1 MDGKIIQVPYGV
13 ISQKSDPENELQFNF
28 LPNFRKDILF
38 DKLLYLTE
46 SKNPTLNNI
55 IKNDVVGNLEL
66 QKYILAT
73 DLLQDSVQQSL
84 DMIVTDGGF
93 NDAAVRRELDL
104 KYPSILK
111 KPNPVDVVFEDKAK
125 FDVQNLI
132 IGSLVAQVQEN
143 KTNEKATLNQIS
155 GAPSTKDIELAE
167 HLAKLRGEKKNDN
180 NNNENSNNNGNN
192 FPPFLCSLPQ
202 PPTPPSSPPDGGDGE
217 SDYDDENRNLTP
229 TQRFLLDQPQRTAVA
244 VGANNAAT
252 SMPLQKKAVRF
263 SENLSKVFPEA
274 NDISELDDQPK
285 ILEKEEITVS
295 NVQSTIKKL
304 NEGKLSEKLKFF
316 SGEEKEENLLE
327 TQARKNVGVLSK
339 GNEEFLEYLASKY
352 GRDVLQKD
360 KLKIHLGSGEIYQD
374 NINTG
379 IFLKSAKTGF

>member
-1 MDGKIIQVPYGV
+1 MK
-13 ISQKSDPENELQFNF
+13 
-28 LPNFRKDILF
+28 
-38 DKLLYLTE
+38 
-46 SKNPTLNNI
+46 KN
-55 IKNDVVGNLEL
+55 
-66 QKYILAT
+66 
-73 DLLQDSVQQSL
+73 
-84 DMIVTDGGF
+84 
-93 NDAAVRRELDL
+93 
-104 KYPSILK
+104 
-111 KPNPVDVVFEDKAK
+111 
-125 FDVQNLI
+125 
-132 IGSLVAQVQEN
+132 
-143 KTNEKATLNQIS
+143 
-155 GAPSTKDIELAE
+155 
-167 HLAKLRGEKKNDN
+167 NDN

-217 SDYDDENRNLTP
+217 SDDDDDDNRNLTP

-352 GRDVLQKD
+352 GSDVLQKD

-379 IFLKSAKTGF
+379 IFLKSAKTYF

>member
-1 MDGKIIQVPYGV
+1 MK
-13 ISQKSDPENELQFNF
+13 
-28 LPNFRKDILF
+28 
-38 DKLLYLTE
+38 
-46 SKNPTLNNI
+46 KN
-55 IKNDVVGNLEL
+55 
-66 QKYILAT
+66 
-73 DLLQDSVQQSL
+73 
-84 DMIVTDGGF
+84 
-93 NDAAVRRELDL
+93 
-104 KYPSILK
+104 
-111 KPNPVDVVFEDKAK
+111 
-125 FDVQNLI
+125 
-132 IGSLVAQVQEN
+132 
-143 KTNEKATLNQIS
+143 
-155 GAPSTKDIELAE
+155 
-167 HLAKLRGEKKNDN
+167 NDN
-180 NNNENSNNNGNN
+180 NNNENSDNNGNN

-217 SDYDDENRNLTP
+217 SDDDDDDNRNLTP

-316 SGEEKEENLLE
+316 SGEEKEGNLLE

-379 IFLKSAKTGF
+379 IFLKSAKTYF